1 MPDRSKPHYNDTIYM
16 KNTATS
22 LFHRYYLFV
31 LIVFAIGFAACAD
44 RQSPVS
50 LYKKQLATL
59 DSLIDLRPQ
68 FQEKKEQ
75 DIKNTKK
82 ILGRL
87 PALSPKRYDLNKDI
101 QQLYRGYICDSLIY
115 YIYENIKLSKQLK
128 DPYKTM
134 ESEISLAI
142 YLAKSG
148 MYLEA
153 LVLMD
158 SIKRAEVSEELLDTY
173 YRAYNLIYR
182 QKAYISKDKILAEQM
197 FVPLA
202 KVYQDSLLAVV
213 DSGSTICYEVYIQKY
228 MDEKRYV
235 EALELSENRLALLV
249 PGDRECAAVW
259 YNIGDAKNSMGDKEG
274 FFEAM
279 LNSAVEDMRQCI
291 KDHASLHRIARTL
304 YDWDEVSR
312 AASYIQICME
322 DVYFYNANLRSLQ
335 IAKTLPV
342 VTQAYEKKN
351 QSYITSLRTRV
362 VVIFLLFFFCVGILV
377 IVVVQKN
384 KLSRMHRKLQESNDS
399 LNALSR
405 KLADVNVH
413 LNDINNELVEN
424 NYIKE
429 NYVAHFIRLNS
440 EYIDKNQKFKLEIN
454 KALRKGKVE
463 EALRMTLC
471 TSADDEDLEEF
482 YANFDEAFLSIFPHF
497 IEEYNKLMAEE
508 NKILLTDKQRER
520 KTLTSELRVF
530 ALIRLGFS
538 DSATIARMLRYSI
551 NTIYNIRSKAK
562 NKSVVSKESF
572 ESLIMKIGTLSTE

>member
-1 MPDRSKPHYNDTIYM
+1 M
-16 KNTATS
+16 KNTFHISSCLCS
-22 LFHRYYLFV
+22 LLSLVLFAMGLV
-31 LIVFAIGFAACAD
+31 GCAGQ
-44 RQSPVS
+44 QSPIS
-50 LYKKQLATL
+50 FYRKPLMTL
-59 DSLIDLRPQ
+59 DSLIALRPR
-68 FQEKKEQ
+68 FQAEKEQ
-75 DIKNTKK
+75 EIKVAKK
-82 ILGRL
+82 KLNSL
-87 PALSPKRYDLNKDI
+87 PASSPKRYELNKEI

-115 YIYENIKLSKQLK
+115 YIYENIWLSRQLK
-128 DPYKTM
+128 DHEKTL
-134 ESEISLAI
+134 ESEMSLAV

-158 SIKRAEVSEELLDTY
+158 SIRRADVNEELLDIY

-182 QKAYISKDKILAEQM
+182 QKAYISKDKVLVEQV
-197 FVPLA
+197 FAPLA

-213 DSGSTICYEVYIQKY
+213 DSGSAIYYDVHIQKY
-228 MDEKRYV
+228 MDEKRFA
-235 EALELSENRLALLV
+235 EALELSENRLAMLT
-249 PGDRECAAVW
+249 PGDREYAAVW
-259 YNIGDAKNSMGDKEG
+259 YNIGDVKNMMGDRKG

-279 LNSAVEDMRQCI
+279 LHSAIEDMKHCI

-351 QSYITSLRTRV
+351 QSYIMNLRTKV
-362 VVIFLLFFFCVGILV
+362 VVIFLLFFFCVGILIV
-377 IVVVQKN
+377 VVVQKN
-384 KLSRMHRKLQESNDS
+384 KLSRMHHKLQESNDS
-399 LNALSR
+399 LNVLSH
-405 KLADVNVH
+405 KLADANTH
-413 LNDINNELVEN
+413 LNEVNNELVEN

-429 NYVAHFIRLNS
+429 NYVAHFIRLSS
-440 EYIDKNQKFKLEIN
+440 EYIGKNQKFRLEVN

-463 EALRMTLC
+463 EALRMTLYAD
-471 TSADDEDLEEF
+471 TDDEELEEF

-497 IEEYNKLMAEE
+497 IEEYNKLMAEK
-508 NKILLTDKQRER
+508 NRVTLTDRQKER

-530 ALIRLGFS
+530 ALIRLGFN

-562 NKSVVSKESF
+562 NKAIVSKDSF
-572 ESLIMKIGTLSTE
+572 ESLIMKIGTLSME

>member
-1 MPDRSKPHYNDTIYM
+1 
-16 KNTATS
+16 
-22 LFHRYYLFV
+22 
-31 LIVFAIGFAACAD
+31 
-44 RQSPVS
+44 
-50 LYKKQLATL
+50 
-59 DSLIDLRPQ
+59 
-68 FQEKKEQ
+68 
-75 DIKNTKK
+75 
-82 ILGRL
+82 
-87 PALSPKRYDLNKDI
+87 
-101 QQLYRGYICDSLIY
+101 
-115 YIYENIKLSKQLK
+115 
-128 DPYKTM
+128 
-134 ESEISLAI
+134 
-142 YLAKSG
+142 
-148 MYLEA
+148 
-153 LVLMD
+153 
-158 SIKRAEVSEELLDTY
+158 
-173 YRAYNLIYR
+173 
-182 QKAYISKDKILAEQM
+182 
-197 FVPLA
+197 
-202 KVYQDSLLAVV
+202 
-213 DSGSTICYEVYIQKY
+213 
-228 MDEKRYV
+228 
-235 EALELSENRLALLV
+235 
-249 PGDRECAAVW
+249 
-259 YNIGDAKNSMGDKEG
+259 
-274 FFEAM
+274 
-279 LNSAVEDMRQCI
+279 
-291 KDHASLHRIARTL
+291 
-304 YDWDEVSR
+304 
-312 AASYIQICME
+312 
-322 DVYFYNANLRSLQ
+322 
-335 IAKTLPV
+335 
-342 VTQAYEKKN
+342 
-351 QSYITSLRTRV
+351 
-362 VVIFLLFFFCVGILV
+362 
-377 IVVVQKN
+377 
-384 KLSRMHRKLQESNDS
+384 MHRKLQESNDS

>member
-1 MPDRSKPHYNDTIYM
+1 M
-16 KNTATS
+16 KNTFHISSCLCS
-22 LFHRYYLFV
+22 LLSLVLFAMGLV
-31 LIVFAIGFAACAD
+31 GCAGQ
-44 RQSPVS
+44 QSPIS
-50 LYKKQLATL
+50 FYRKPLMTL
-59 DSLIDLRPQ
+59 DSLIALRPR
-68 FQEKKEQ
+68 FQAEKEQ
-75 DIKNTKK
+75 EIKVAKK
-82 ILGRL
+82 KLNSL
-87 PALSPKRYDLNKDI
+87 PASSPQRYELNKEI

-115 YIYENIKLSKQLK
+115 YIYENIWLSRQLK
-128 DPYKTM
+128 DHEKTL
-134 ESEISLAI
+134 ESEMSLAV

-158 SIKRAEVSEELLDTY
+158 SIRRADVNEELLDIY

-182 QKAYISKDKILAEQM
+182 QKAYISKDKVLVEQV
-197 FVPLA
+197 FAPLA

-213 DSGSTICYEVYIQKY
+213 DSGSAIYYDVHIQKY
-228 MDEKRYV
+228 MDEKRFA
-235 EALELSENRLALLV
+235 EALELSENRLAMLT
-249 PGDRECAAVW
+249 PGDREYAAVW
-259 YNIGDAKNSMGDKEG
+259 YNIGDVKNMMGDRKG

-279 LNSAVEDMRQCI
+279 LHSAIEDMKHCI

-351 QSYITSLRTRV
+351 QSYIMSLRTKV
-362 VVIFLLFFFCVGILV
+362 VVIFLLFFFCVGILIV
-377 IVVVQKN
+377 VVVQKN
-384 KLSRMHRKLQESNDS
+384 KLSRMHHKLQESNDN
-399 LNALSR
+399 LNVLSH
-405 KLADVNVH
+405 KLADANTH
-413 LNDINNELVEN
+413 LNEVNNELVEN

-429 NYVAHFIRLNS
+429 NYVAHFIRLSS
-440 EYIDKNQKFKLEIN
+440 EYIGKNQKFRLEVN

-463 EALRMTLC
+463 EALRMTLYAD
-471 TSADDEDLEEF
+471 TDDEELEEF

-497 IEEYNKLMAEE
+497 IEEYNKLMAEK
-508 NKILLTDKQRER
+508 NRVTLTDRQKER

-530 ALIRLGFS
+530 ALIRLGFN

-562 NKSVVSKESF
+562 NKAIVSKDSF
-572 ESLIMKIGTLSTE
+572 ESLIMKIGTLSME